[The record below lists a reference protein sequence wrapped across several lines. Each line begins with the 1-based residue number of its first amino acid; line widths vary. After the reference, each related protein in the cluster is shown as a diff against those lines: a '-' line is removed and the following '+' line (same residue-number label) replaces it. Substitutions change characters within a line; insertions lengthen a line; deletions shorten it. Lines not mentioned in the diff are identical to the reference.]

1 MTNEIQTRTEGGAL
15 QAQPRSPCSD
25 WATPDRII
33 PQLSRNFALVRPV
46 TMSDD
51 AAAEWIAVAAAE
63 FDGYRTDQLAAALEA
78 ARRECTHHGQIV
90 PFVFKYLEQFREWR
104 NGGRNGQI
112 PQRRPAPEQLPPPQ
126 VAGLIANAAKA
137 LSVQT

>member
-1 MTNEIQTRTEGGAL
+1 MTNDLQTRTEVGAL
-15 QAQPRSPCSD
+15 QARPNSPCND

-63 FDGYRTDQLAAALEA
+63 FDGYRLDQLAAALEA
-78 ARRECTHHGQIV
+78 ARRDCTHHGQIV
-90 PFVFKYLEQFREWR
+90 PFVFKWLETEANRFNYAARKR
-104 NGGRNGQI
+104 
-112 PQRRPAPEQLPPPQ
+112 PDRRTALPPASPQ

-137 LSVQT
+137 LSAS

>member
-1 MTNEIQTRTEGGAL
+1 
-15 QAQPRSPCSD
+15 
-25 WATPDRII
+25 
-33 PQLSRNFALVRPV
+33 
-46 TMSDD
+46 MSDD

-63 FDGYRTDQLAAALEA
+63 FDGYRLDQLAAALAA
-78 ARRECTHHGQIV
+78 ARHECTHHGQIV

-104 NGGRNGQI
+104 NGGRNGPV
-112 PQRRPAPEQLPPPQ
+112 PQRKHAQQQLPSPK